1 MNTILFTIAVLFVG
15 MNVYT
20 FFRHK
25 TYRQTGFDGR
35 FFSHLFVS
43 LCGVLAGFAVIYY
56 ALSQNGVIL
65 VTSLESMTPVD
76 PNWQNLLYFSGVT
89 LLSIGFGDILPV
101 GPARWFALIEAAI
114 GILMPTVFFVKSIYK
129 KED

>member
-43 LCGVLAGFAVIYY
+43 LCGVVSCSGLPASTIHCH
-56 ALSQNGVIL
+56 
-65 VTSLESMTPVD
+65 SMASSSSRRL
-76 PNWQNLLYFSGVT
+76 N
-89 LLSIGFGDILPV
+89 
-101 GPARWFALIEAAI
+101 R
-114 GILMPTVFFVKSIYK
+114 
-129 KED
+129 